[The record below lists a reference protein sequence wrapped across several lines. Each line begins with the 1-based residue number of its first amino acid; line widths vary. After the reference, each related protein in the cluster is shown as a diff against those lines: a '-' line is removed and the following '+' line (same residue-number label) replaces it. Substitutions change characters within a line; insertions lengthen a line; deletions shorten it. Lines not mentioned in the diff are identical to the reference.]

1 MGTLKIFRRGGEDV
15 QRFEENIYDL
25 KEIAMELCETFE
37 QMKSQFGDEEES
49 YGERSSYRMGSRM
62 GERGGSMGERRG
74 RDSMGR
80 YR

>member
-1 MGTLKIFRRGGEDV
+1 MGLLHIMERGGEEAD
-15 QRFEENIYDL
+15 RFEENIYEL
-25 KEIAMELCETFE
+25 KEIVTEMCETYE
-37 QMKSQFGDEEES
+37 QMKSQYGERGG

-62 GERGGSMGERRG
+62 GERGSMGERRS

>member
-1 MGTLKIFRRGGEDV
+1 MGLIHIMQRGGDDAM
-15 QRFEENIYDL
+15 RFEEAMYDIKDAIDEACEIY
-25 KEIAMELCETFE
+25 E
-37 QMKSQFGDEEES
+37 QMKSQFGEGEG
-49 YGERSSYRMGSRM
+49 YGERSSHRMGSRM